1 MAHWRAE
8 GRNVTPAE
16 QAARADSASPSIFYG
31 WFVVAAAFIAFGMVY
46 GTITYSFT
54 VFVNPVA
61 KTFGATPAQVQ
72 LAFALTNVGTGIL
85 GIYAG
90 RLLGRYSK
98 RNCIMAGL
106 TILAAAFYL
115 LSLTTLLWQFIALY
129 AVIVAFGAALAAPMG
144 ASAVVAN
151 WFVQSRGRAL
161 TCATM
166 GTSFGQLVIPKVAAI
181 IMEGHGWQAAYQTFS
196 VILVVIAIPI
206 VFLVVTD
213 HPEDKGLKPYGAGAA
228 AAEARGT
235 AQPLLSTGQV
245 LRRGDFWSIGVSY
258 ILCVFVYLALVASM
272 VPYARTFGVSA
283 LQASNLVVAMGVGA
297 IVGKICFATWTD
309 RMGLRNTFW
318 IAIGLNS
325 VALVLLLAVP
335 DYNILFAASAC
346 VGGAAGGI
354 LPVWPGLVAFRFGRH
369 SLPQV
374 MGLMGPMVVSLQGF
388 GAPLAAQLH
397 YRPAFMLF
405 LVLLLVSVFVSRNLN
420 KSVAG

>member
-1 MAHWRAE
+1 M
-8 GRNVTPAE
+8 TPAE
-16 QAARADSASPSIFYG
+16 QASVISKADSASPGLFYG

-106 TILAAAFYL
+106 AILAAAFFL
-115 LSLTTLLWQFIALY
+115 LSLTTVLWQFIALY
-129 AVIVAFGAALAAPMG
+129 AVIVAFGASLAAPMG

-151 WFVQSRGRAL
+151 WFAQSRGRAL

-181 IMEGHGWQAAYQTFS
+181 IMERHGWQAAYQTFS
-196 VILVVIAIPI
+196 VVLVVIAIPI
-206 VFLVVTD
+206 VFLIVTD
-213 HPEDKGLKPYGAGAA
+213 RPEDKGLKPYGAGDSSVAA
-228 AAEARGT
+228 GSPGA

-245 LRRGDFWSIGVSY
+245 LNRSDFWSISVSY

-283 LQASNLVVAMGVGA
+283 LQASNLVVVMGVGA

-318 IAIGLNS
+318 IAVGLNA

-335 DYNILFAASAC
+335 DYNILFVASAC

-369 SLPQV
+369 SLSQV

-397 YRPAFMLF
+397 YRPAFALF

-420 KSVAG
+420 RPAAG

>member
-1 MAHWRAE
+1 
-8 GRNVTPAE
+8 VTPAE
-16 QAARADSASPSIFYG
+16 QASTISKADDASPGIFYG
-31 WFVVAAAFIAFGMVY
+31 WFVVAAAFVAFGMVY

-61 KTFGATPAQVQ
+61 RTFGATPAQVQ

-106 TILAAAFYL
+106 AILAAAFYL
-115 LSLTTLLWQFIALY
+115 LSLTTVLWQFIALY
-129 AVIVAFGAALAAPMG
+129 AVIVAFGASLAAPMG

-151 WFVQSRGRAL
+151 WFAQSRGRAL

-181 IMEGHGWQAAYQTFS
+181 IMERHGWQVAYQTFS

-206 VFLVVTD
+206 VFLIVTD
-213 HPEDKGLKPYGAGAA
+213 HPENKGLKPYGAGDGAP
-228 AAEARGT
+228 T
-235 AQPLLSTGQV
+235 AGGATPPLLSTGQV
-245 LRRGDFWSIGVSY
+245 LKRRDFWSISVSY

-318 IAIGLNS
+318 IAVGLNA

-335 DYNILFAASAC
+335 DYNILFAASVC

-369 SLPQV
+369 SLAQV

-397 YRPAFMLF
+397 YRPAFALF
-405 LVLLLVSVFVSRNLN
+405 LVLLLVSVLVSRNLN
-420 KSVAG
+420 RPAAG

>member
-1 MAHWRAE
+1 
-8 GRNVTPAE
+8 
-16 QAARADSASPSIFYG
+16 
-31 WFVVAAAFIAFGMVY
+31 VY

-61 KTFGATPAQVQ
+61 RTFGATPAQVQ
-72 LAFALTNVGTGIL
+72 MAFALTNVGTGIL

-106 TILAAAFYL
+106 AILAAAFYL
-115 LSLTTLLWQFIALY
+115 LSLTTVLWQFIALY
-129 AVIVAFGAALAAPMG
+129 AVIVAFGASLAAPMG

-151 WFVQSRGRAL
+151 WFAQSRGRAL

-181 IMEGHGWQAAYQTFS
+181 IMERHGWQVAYQTFS
-196 VILVVIAIPI
+196 VILAVIAIPI
-206 VFLVVTD
+206 VFLIVTD
-213 HPEDKGLKPYGAGAA
+213 HPENKGLKPYGTGDDAPT
-228 AAEARGT
+228 AESPGVT
-235 AQPLLSTGQV
+235 QPLLSTGQV
-245 LRRGDFWSIGVSY
+245 LKRGDFWSISVSY

-297 IVGKICFATWTD
+297 IIGKICFATWTD

-318 IAIGLNS
+318 IAVGLNA

-335 DYNILFAASAC
+335 DYNILFAASVC

-369 SLPQV
+369 SLSQV

-397 YRPAFMLF
+397 YRPAFALF

-420 KSVAG
+420 RPAAS